1 MARVTLEPISRALV
15 VESPHPILD
24 DLLREDG
31 VEVVRIAGSPGEA
44 ELNALLR
51 QHRSQ
56 VLFKRS
62 RVEVTRAVVEAAPDL
77 LAVQLC
83 CIGDD
88 SVDKQATADHGIMVF
103 NDPVSNGRS
112 VVELAIGHLVA
123 LSRRLYETD
132 VACRAGEWD
141 KSNTERYE
149 IQGKTLGI
157 LGLGN
162 IGRQVARAAEGMG
175 MKVRFFD
182 TREVA
187 LEVGQEFGWE
197 LASNMA
203 DLFRRSDAVTVH
215 LSAEDVHGR
224 SNAGILTRELLTQLG
239 ADMPE
244 SSPRLF
250 LNLARGFLHSTGDLL
265 DAVRERK
272 IRRAAVDVYPDEPR
286 GKEPWHNPYQD
297 EPRVA
302 VTPHLGAATNEA
314 QPRIARRVA
323 QTFRSFARF
332 GSVRDCVYSPRT
344 RLGLIEDGD
353 EGQVLLAVAHS
364 TARGTKRAIDEA
376 IYEGGASNLSSVH
389 KDFEHLGVAYD
400 LAALDRPLGRAALDN
415 LVRSARAISGDP
427 TAIRSIRQIPLGTG
441 RPAR

>member
-1 MARVTLEPISRALV
+1 MARITLEPITRALV
-15 VESPHPILD
+15 VENPHPVLD
-24 DLLREDG
+24 ELLREDG
-31 VEVVRIAGSPGEA
+31 VEVVRFPGSPGED
-44 ELNALLR
+44 ELIRLMNESRA
-51 QHRSQ
+51 QA
-56 VLFKRS
+56 LFKRS
-62 RVEVTRAVVEAAPDL
+62 RVEVTRRVVESCPEL

-88 SVDKQATADHGIMVF
+88 SVDKQACADHGVLVF

-149 IQGKTLGI
+149 IQGKILGV

-162 IGRQVARAAEGMG
+162 IGRQVARAAEAMG
-175 MKVRFFD
+175 MKIRFFD

-187 LEVGQEFGWE
+187 VEVGQEFGWE
-197 LASNMA
+197 QASSVA
-203 DLFRRSDAVTVH
+203 DLLRGSDAVTVH

-224 SNAGILTRELLTQLG
+224 SNAGVLGRDLLMQLG
-239 ADMPE
+239 ADRPE

-250 LNLARGFLHSTGDLL
+250 LNLARGFLHTAEDLL
-265 DAVRERK
+265 EAVRTRR
-272 IRRAAVDVYPDEPR
+272 IRRAAVDVYPDEPH
-286 GKEPWHNPYQD
+286 GKELWQNPYRD
-297 EPRVA
+297 EPRIA

-323 QTFRSFARF
+323 QTFRNFVRF
-332 GSVRDCVYSPRT
+332 GSVRDCVFSPRT
-344 RLGLIEDGD
+344 RLGLIEDGG
-353 EGQVLLAVAHS
+353 EGAALLAVAHS

-376 IYEGGASNLSSVH
+376 IYEGGASNLSSTH

-400 LAALDRPLGRAALDN
+400 LAALDRPLDQAALLR
-415 LVRSARAISGDP
+415 LVQAAQEISGDP
-427 TAIRSIRQIPLGTG
+427 TAIRSIRQIRLS
-441 RPAR
+441 